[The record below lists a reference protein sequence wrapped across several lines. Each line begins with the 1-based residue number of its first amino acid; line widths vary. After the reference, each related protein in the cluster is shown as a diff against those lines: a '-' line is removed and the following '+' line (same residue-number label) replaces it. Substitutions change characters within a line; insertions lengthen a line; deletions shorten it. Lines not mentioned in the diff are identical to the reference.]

1 MKNNF
6 KRKVIS
12 KKECLHDLES
22 QLQTMFK
29 AFSEAVKLFEQ
40 EIIITPIASRAKNFE
55 ASYLNSKMMQCIQK
69 YFPANWK
76 FGKYKRF
83 ILRINGYNVLFKK
96 LNSKDMPMNVKTVL
110 SDAIANQLQYSLFND
125 SPEVADPIVFFG
137 YRKDKFGNIISPK
150 LVYIDENHVKWV
162 IDSAD
167 IEAQNIIPI
176 TQKNSESLLKI
187 KKRDSEEKMAN

>member
-1 MKNNF
+1 MNNFF
-6 KRKVIS
+6 KRKLIS

-22 QLQTMFK
+22 ELQTMFR
-29 AFSEAVKLFEQ
+29 AFSEATQLYEQ
-40 EIIITPIASRAKNFE
+40 EIVSTPPVSRAKNFE
-55 ASYLNSKMMQCIQK
+55 ASFLNSKMMQCIQK
-69 YFPANWK
+69 YFPVNWK

-96 LNSKDMPMNVKTVL
+96 LNGKDMPMNVKTVL
-110 SDAIANQLQYSLFND
+110 SDAITNQLQYSLFND

-137 YRKDKFGNIISPK
+137 YRKDKFGNITSPK

-167 IEAQNIIPI
+167 IKAQNIVPI
-176 TQKNSESLLKI
+176 TQNNSEGLLKI

>member
-1 MKNNF
+1 MAHSLRGKDRENF
-6 KRKVIS
+6 
-12 KKECLHDLES
+12 
-22 QLQTMFK
+22 
-29 AFSEAVKLFEQ
+29 
-40 EIIITPIASRAKNFE
+40 IITVCDLNIYLGCICALTCEKNATVE
-55 ASYLNSKMMQCIQK
+55 EYIWKTLNN
-69 YFPANWK
+69 YFQPRKIKFYDKSSGIWK
-76 FGKYKRF
+76 EN
-83 ILRINGYNVLFKK
+83 IKK

>member
-1 MKNNF
+1 MNNFF
-6 KRKVIS
+6 KRKLIS

-22 QLQTMFK
+22 DLQTMFL
-29 AFSEAVKLFEQ
+29 AFSEATQLYEQ
-40 EIIITPIASRAKNFE
+40 EIVSTPPVSRAKNFE
-55 ASYLNSKMMQCIQK
+55 ASLLNSKMMQCIQK
-69 YFPANWK
+69 YFPVNWK

-83 ILRINGYNVLFKK
+83 ILRVNGYNVLFKK
-96 LNSKDMPMNVKTVL
+96 LNGKDMPMNVKTVL

-137 YRKDKFGNIISPK
+137 YRKDKFGNITSPK

-162 IDSAD
+162 IDGAD
-167 IEAQNIIPI
+167 IEAQNIVPI
-176 TQKNSESLLKI
+176 TQNNSDGLLKI

>member
-1 MKNNF
+1 MNNFF
-6 KRKVIS
+6 KRKLIS

-22 QLQTMFK
+22 ELQTMFL
-29 AFSEAVKLFEQ
+29 AFSEATQLYEQ
-40 EIIITPIASRAKNFE
+40 EIVSTPPVSRAKNFE
-55 ASYLNSKMMQCIQK
+55 ASLLNSKMMQCIQK
-69 YFPANWK
+69 YFPVNWK

-83 ILRINGYNVLFKK
+83 ILRVNGYNVLFKK
-96 LNSKDMPMNVKTVL
+96 LNGKDMPMNVKTVL

-137 YRKDKFGNIISPK
+137 YRKDKFGNITSPK

-162 IDSAD
+162 IDGAD
-167 IEAQNIIPI
+167 IEAQNIVPI
-176 TQKNSESLLKI
+176 TQNNSDGLLKI